1 MVRGAVVAGLL
12 TCGNCGR
19 ELTGRQRRWCSEFCQ
34 KAGARAQR
42 LAQVF
47 NITPEEYDR
56 ILEFQGGVCALCKR
70 PPKEGKR
77 LAVDHDHATGYVR
90 GLLCYLDNKVII
102 GARTPEKLVAAAEY
116 VTNPPARQALGR
128 DVVAPGRP
136 PRKRGKRR
144 RARKKAA

>member
-1 MVRGAVVAGLL
+1 MAGTGDTGSL
-12 TCGNCGR
+12 TCGSCGR
-19 ELTGRQRRWCSEFCQ
+19 ELTGRRRRWCSEFCQ
-34 KAGARAQR
+34 KAGARAAR

-56 ILEFQGGVCALCKR
+56 ILEFQGGVCAICGR
-70 PPKEGKR
+70 PPKPGKR
-77 LAVDHDHATGYVR
+77 LAVDHDHRTQFVR
-90 GLLCYLDNKVII
+90 GLLCFLCNKRVL
-102 GARTPEKLVAAAEY
+102 GARTAEILVKTAEY

-136 PRKRGKRR
+136 PRKRGRR

>member
-1 MVRGAVVAGLL
+1 M

-42 LAQVF
+42 LATVF

-56 ILEFQGGVCALCKR
+56 ILEFQGGVCAICGR
-70 PPKEGKR
+70 PPKPGKR
-77 LAVDHDHATGYVR
+77 LAVDHDHRTSFVR
-90 GLLCYLDNKVII
+90 GLLCFFCNRRLVSS
-102 GARTPEKLVAAAEY
+102 RTDEAILRMAEY

>member
-1 MVRGAVVAGLL
+1 M

-19 ELTGRQRRWCSEFCQ
+19 ELIGRQRRWCSEFCQ

-42 LAQVF
+42 LATVF

-56 ILEFQGGVCALCKR
+56 ILEFQGGVCALCKK

-77 LAVDHDHATGYVR
+77 LAVDHDHESGAVR
-90 GLLCYLDNKVII
+90 GLLDFTCNKRVV
-102 GARTPEKLVAAAEY
+102 GSRSAATILRMAEY

-136 PRKRGKRR
+136 PRKRGRR